1 MTQKQID
8 TLKELGF
15 IRGQVR
21 IIHKDQFLKKINTKI
36 MGLVI
41 VAINGTWISVYCHSK
56 NQPLCVSEVPFTL
69 TKLREIVG
77 KLEKL

>member
-15 IRGQVR
+15 
-21 IIHKDQFLKKINTKI
+21 KKNVTIYTRLFRTKV
-36 MGLVI
+36 LDFVI
-41 VAINGTWISVYCHSK
+41 VSVDSK
-56 NQPLCVSEVPFTL
+56 HIEIVVKTPVIKTPFTL